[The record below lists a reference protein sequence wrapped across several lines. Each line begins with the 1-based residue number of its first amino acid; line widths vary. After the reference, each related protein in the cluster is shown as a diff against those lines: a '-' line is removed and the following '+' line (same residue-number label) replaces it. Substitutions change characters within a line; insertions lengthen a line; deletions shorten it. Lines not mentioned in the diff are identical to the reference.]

1 MLLLRDINSRQHSLK
16 ILKKALVMKQENK
29 LKCRIMKE
37 PNFTV
42 AKLNWIFLLVR
53 KFRIKPLVYMDAISN
68 DSIYLW
74 ALEIVVLLLV
84 TRLYLTFFATPWTVA
99 HQVSLSMEFPRQEY
113 WSGLPFSSWGYL
125 VDTGIKPASPAPA
138 SGFFTTEPP
147 EKPLETVRSYKF
159 K

>member
-1 MLLLRDINSRQHSLK
+1 MKLCCARG
-16 ILKKALVMKQENK
+16 KALVMKQENK

-37 PNFTV
+37 PNFIA
-42 AKLNWIFLLVR
+42 AKLNWIFLLAR
-53 KFRIKPLVYMDAISN
+53 KVRIKPLVYMDAISN

-74 ALEIVVLLLV
+74 ALEIVLLLV
-84 TRLYLTFFATPWTVA
+84 ARLYLTFFATPWTVA

-125 VDTGIKPASPAPA
+125 VDARIKPASPALT

-147 EKPLETVRSYKF
+147 EKALETVRSYKF